1 MPEKPRD
8 YETEL
13 WTIMDALSESLAEA
27 SDEDV
32 LLEAQNGKESHHTAA
47 NRVRNV
53 LKYAAKNDEQ
63 RRRRGPVSG
72 QINRFVR
79 EAESDIVAV
88 LELAFATKSLRLLCE
103 SEASAT
109 RELGASVAQKLR
121 RRLADLRAATSVKDL
136 VAGRPRQ
143 LAGAHR
149 RHVSVDLCE
158 GSSIVFSPNHRTIPM
173 LASGGVDWSKV
184 TRVKVLRIES
194 SDAA

>member
-32 LLEAQNGKESHHTAA
+32 FLEVRNGKESPHTAA

-53 LKYAAKNDEQ
+53 LKHAAQNDEQ
-63 RRRRGPVSG
+63 RRLRGPLSG
-72 QINRFVR
+72 QTNRFVL
-79 EAESDIVAV
+79 EAESDTVAE
-88 LELAFATKSLRLLCE
+88 LELSFATKSLRLLCE

-121 RRLADLRAATSVKDL
+121 RRVADLRAATSVKDL
-136 VAGRPRQ
+136 VAGRPHQ

-149 RHVSVDLCE
+149 QHVSVDLCE
-158 GSSIVFSPNHRTIPM
+158 DSSIVFSPNHRTIPT

-184 TRVKVLRIES
+184 TRVKVLRIERN
-194 SDAA
+194 DAA